1 MKVALLALLAFPAAL
16 FAATLR
22 VNNAPNTSPDHATIQ
37 AAINAAADGDTILIE
52 GSTTPYA
59 GFTLTNKRLNLIGP
73 GYGLP
78 FNLGTPANKLSAVV
92 GTSPSYV
99 RTSTAS
105 AGSADS
111 SLVMGLEFTYDL
123 TLDGCANVTVARCS
137 FGLNA
142 SPGGRIYFRGPTNLV
157 SQCYISGSSPI
168 VFESNTYTGSRVEN
182 CIIIGG
188 TLSVGGYS
196 VVHLR
201 NNVLYGLSSGGPPT
215 VHADNNIFLTNS
227 APPVGCIYRNNIFPG
242 TPSGLT
248 GSDNLTGVN
257 LATVMSAYQNNNPSF
272 DGRYKLAP
280 LDNTNPAYNAG
291 VDGTHIGPFGGSN
304 PYILSGIPP
313 LPTIDEL
320 SVPTFAAPGGNVTI
334 RVKVSARP

>member
-22 VNNAPNTSPDHATIQ
+22 VNNAPNTSPDHTTIQ

-59 GFTLTNKRLNLIGP
+59 AFTLTNKRLNLIGP

-78 FNLGTPANKLSAVV
+78 LNAGTPANKLTAVV
-92 GTSPSYV
+92 GSSSLV
-99 RTSTAS
+99 RTSSSS
-105 AGSADS
+105 AGSADG
-111 SLVMGLEFTYDL
+111 SLVMGIEFSYELYLE
-123 TLDGCANVTVARCS
+123 GCANVTVARCS
-137 FGLNA
+137 FGIIGSYLN
-142 SPGGRIYFRGPTNLV
+142 GRIALRGPNNV
-157 SQCYISGSSPI
+157 ISQCFFSGNDPISVSSG
-168 VFESNTYTGSRVEN
+168 TYVGSRIEN
-182 CIIIGG
+182 CIMAGG
-188 TLSVGGYS
+188 SLSVSGYS
-196 VVHLR
+196 VLYLR
-201 NNVLYGLSSGGPPT
+201 NNVLYGLTGSSSPI
-215 VHADNNIFLTNS
+215 HADNNIFLTNS

-248 GSDNLTGVN
+248 GSGNLTGVN
-257 LATVMSAYQNNNPSF
+257 LTTVMPAYQNNNASF
-272 DGRYKLAP
+272 DGRYKLSP

-334 RVKVSARP
+334 RVKVGARP